1 MKGISICADDYGLH
15 PEVDRAIVDLARR
28 KRLGATSVL
37 VDAQGLSER
46 AAWLDGTDID
56 VGLHL
61 NLTQVVGDLDAAD
74 VQTSLARLI
83 LSCYLGR
90 TSRQWVRNSVR
101 RQLDRFESLFG
112 RMPDY
117 VDGHQHVH
125 QLPIVREVLLQELS
139 ERFPRVSG
147 ESVDRTRA
155 RPWIRSTC
163 ASAGLLRTGFR
174 QWVKAMVIQGLGAK
188 SLEQSA
194 RAAGF
199 SMNTGFAGIYDF
211 TRPALPYDVL
221 MRHWLD
227 TCAQASVIMTHPSCA
242 TIKADP
248 VGQARRV
255 EYQML
260 CSDGFA
266 KLLAER
272 DLCIVRP
279 SALLSGAPIA
289 HQGSSTP

>member
-15 PEVDRAIVDLARR
+15 PEVDRAIVDLATR

-46 AAWLDGTDID
+46 AAWLDGVDID

-61 NLTQVVGDLDAAD
+61 NLTQMVGDLDASD
-74 VQTSLARLI
+74 VQASLARLI
-83 LSCYLGR
+83 LDCYLGKI
-90 TSRQWVRNSVR
+90 SRQWVQSSLR

-147 ESVDRTRA
+147 ESVGRSRS

-163 ASAGLLRTGFR
+163 ASPGLLQTGLR
-174 QWVKAMVIQGLGAK
+174 QWLKAMVIQALGAK

-194 RAAGF
+194 RVAGF
-199 SMNTGFAGIYDF
+199 SMNAGFAGIYDF
-211 TRPALPYDVL
+211 TKPALPYDVL

-227 TCAQASVIMTHPSCA
+227 TCAQGCVIMTHPSLA
-242 TIKADP
+242 KIDADP

-255 EYQML
+255 EYQVL
-260 CSDGFA
+260 ASDGFA
-266 KLLAER
+266 RLLVER
-272 DLCIVRP
+272 DLCIVRT
-279 SALLSGAPIA
+279 STLLSGAPLT
-289 HQGSSTP
+289 HQDSSLP